1 MKKHKTQSKGLWT
14 LGLLAAVS
22 AIWLILR
29 TGRKPTRIV
38 YPCQQVAVESINIFH
53 LALAASLPPTI
64 ISLRKSTS
72 VLKPM
77 LILSIL
83 FVSSVFLVNDPFS
96 LSFDT
101 FPENRTRVPLT
112 LSPQSALA
120 SDPSDLFF
128 VQYASREEGNMDL
141 AVSSLIELM
150 DAQELYFYKNANLSS
165 GLIGNNDVVILKV
178 NGQWSYNG
186 GTNTDLVK
194 SVINALVGHPDGFT
208 GEVVI
213 ADNGQGQ
220 GSMDHSQTNS
230 FYHDQSNVDVA
241 GMFDPYNM
249 STFLWDTIRSST
261 VDDFDDGD
269 FTNGYVRNSTWNSD
283 TEISV
288 SYPKFTTEYG
298 TYISFKEGVWDNNT
312 GFDSDRLKVI
322 NMPVLKSHFRYGVT
336 GCIKH
341 YMGVPQGYVNSS
353 VHLTIPHEHFSIA
366 QGGMATLMVE
376 TRAPILNILDMI
388 WINANPLESSA
399 MRGPWGYYGYTTFTD
414 IIGASQDPV
423 ALDYWAS
430 KNVLM
435 ATAMLNYDTYSSLD
449 PDYEPIS
456 PQYIGSDPMDES
468 FHNYLRRSK
477 DVLIDAGLQAT
488 MNQTEM
494 NVFVRV
500 LDVLEESKLDPL
512 VIAMV
517 VIVPISVGIVVILV
531 VFIKR
536 RKKLNKKVPSKDSL
550 NKLRRQKS

>member
-1 MKKHKTQSKGLWT
+1 MTDIKSCPHSMKKHKTQRKGLWT
-14 LGLLAAVS
+14 LGLIAVVS
-22 AIWLILR
+22 AIWLMLR
-29 TGRKPTRIV
+29 TGKKPTRIV
-38 YPCQQVAVESINIFH
+38 YPCQQVAVENINIFH
-53 LALAASLPPTI
+53 IALAASLPPTI
-64 ISLRKSTS
+64 ISLRKSMS

-83 FVSSVFLVNDPFS
+83 FVGSVFLVNDPFS
-96 LSFDT
+96 FGFDT

-128 VQYASREEGNMDL
+128 VQNALGEEGSMDL

-150 DAQELYFYKNANLSS
+150 EAQGLYFYKNASQSS

-178 NGQWSYNG
+178 NGQWNYNG

-213 ADNGQGQ
+213 ADNGQGL
-220 GSMDHSQTNS
+220 GSMNHAQSNS
-230 FYHDQSNVDVA
+230 FYHDQSNTEVA
-241 GMFDPYNM
+241 GSFDSYDV
-249 STFLWDTIRSST
+249 STFLWDSIRGKK
-261 VDDFDDGD
+261 VDDYDDGD
-269 FTNGYVRNSTWNSD
+269 FTDGYVRNSTWNSD
-283 TEISV
+283 TEIYV
-288 SYPKFTTEYG
+288 SYPKFTTDYD
-298 TYISFKEGVWDNNT
+298 TYISFKEGVWDNTT
-312 GFDSDRLKVI
+312 GFDSDRLKII

-341 YMGVPQGYVNSS
+341 YMGVPQGYVVPS
-353 VHLTIPHEHFSIA
+353 VDLSIPHEHFSIA

-388 WINANPLESSA
+388 WINANPLESSS
-399 MRGPWGYYGYTTFTD
+399 MRGPWGNYGYTTFTD

-430 KNVLM
+430 KNVLVP
-435 ATAMLNYDTYSSLD
+435 TAMLNCEVYSSLD
-449 PDYEPIS
+449 PDYEPLS
-456 PQYIGSDPMDES
+456 PQYIGYDQMDES

-477 DVLIDAGLQAT
+477 DVLFDAGLQAT

-494 NVFVRV
+494 NVFVTV
-500 LDVLEESKLDPL
+500 LEGLEESKLDPL
-512 VIAMV
+512 VLAM
-517 VIVPISVGIVVILV
+517 IVFVPTSAGIIVILA

-536 RKKLNKKVPSKDSL
+536 RKKLNK
-550 NKLRRQKS
+550 

>member
-1 MKKHKTQSKGLWT
+1 M
-14 LGLLAAVS
+14 
-22 AIWLILR
+22 
-29 TGRKPTRIV
+29 
-38 YPCQQVAVESINIFH
+38 
-53 LALAASLPPTI
+53 
-64 ISLRKSTS
+64 
-72 VLKPM
+72 
-77 LILSIL
+77 
-83 FVSSVFLVNDPFS
+83 
-96 LSFDT
+96 
-101 FPENRTRVPLT
+101 TRVPLT
-112 LSPQSALA
+112 LSPHSALA

-150 DAQELYFYKNANLSS
+150 EAQGLHFYKNASPSS

-178 NGQWSYNG
+178 NGQWPYNG

-208 GEVVI
+208 GEILI
-213 ADNGQGQ
+213 ADNGQGL

-230 FYHDQSNVDVA
+230 FNRDQSNTDVA
-241 GMFDPYNM
+241 GMFDPYNV
-249 STFLWDTIRSST
+249 STFLWDTIRSNT

-269 FTNGYVRNSTWNSD
+269 FTNGYVRNTTWNSD

-298 TYISFKEGVWDNNT
+298 TYISFKEGVWDNIT

-341 YMGVPQGYVNSS
+341 YMGVPQGYINSS
-353 VHLTIPHEHFSIA
+353 VDPTIPHEHFSIA

-388 WINANPLESSA
+388 WINANPLESST
-399 MRGPWGYYGYTTFTD
+399 MRGPWGYYDYTTFTD

-423 ALDYWAS
+423 ALDYWSS
-430 KNVLM
+430 KNVLIP
-435 ATAMLNYDTYSSLD
+435 TARINYDSYSSLD
-449 PDYEPIS
+449 PDYEPVS
-456 PQYIGSDPMDES
+456 PQYTGPDQMDES

-477 DVLIDAGLQAT
+477 DVLVDAGLQAT

-494 NVFVRV
+494 NVFVTA
-500 LDVLEESKLDPL
+500 LDPL
-512 VIAMV
+512 DLSDPNGELEQLILT
-517 VIVPISVGIVVILV
+517 IVVIGSISAGIVIVLV

-536 RKKLNKKVPSKDSL
+536 RKK
-550 NKLRRQKS
+550 

>member
-1 MKKHKTQSKGLWT
+1 MKNKKACPHSMKKHKTQSKSLWV

-22 AIWLILR
+22 AIWFLLR

-38 YPCQQVAVESINIFH
+38 YPCQKVAVNNINMFR
-53 LALAASLPPTI
+53 LALAASILPTYV
-64 ISLRKSTS
+64 SLRKSS
-72 VLKPM
+72 SFLMPI
-77 LILSIL
+77 LIVSTL
-83 FVSSVFLVNDPFS
+83 FVGSVFLESDPFS
-96 LSFDT
+96 PRFDI
-101 FPENRTRVPLT
+101 FSGNRIRFPLT
-112 LSPQSALA
+112 LSPQSALT

-128 VQYASREEGNMDL
+128 IQKASREEGNMDL

-150 DAQELYFYKNANLSS
+150 EVQGLYFYKSASRSS

-178 NGQWSYNG
+178 NGQWNYNG

-194 SVINALVGHPDGFT
+194 SVINALVGHPDNFT

-213 ADNGQGQ
+213 ADNGQGL
-220 GSMDHSQTNS
+220 GSMNPAQSNS
-230 FYHDQSNVDVA
+230 FSHDQSNAEVA
-241 GMFDPYNM
+241 AMFDLYNV
-249 STFLWDTIRSST
+249 STFLWDPIRSRT

-269 FTNGYVRNSTWNSD
+269 FTDGYVRNSTWNSD
-283 TEISV
+283 TEIYV

-298 TYISFKEGVWDNNT
+298 TYISFKEGVWDNTT

-336 GCIKH
+336 GCIKN
-341 YMGVPQGYVNSS
+341 YMGVPQGRIVSS
-353 VHLTIPHEHFSIA
+353 VHPSIPHEHFSIA

-388 WINANPLESSA
+388 WINANPLESSSR
-399 MRGPWGYYGYTTFTD
+399 RGPWGDYDYTTFTD

-435 ATAMLNYDTYSSLD
+435 PTAMLNYDTYSSLD
-449 PDYEPIS
+449 PDYEPLS
-456 PQYIGSDPMDES
+456 LQYSGYDPMDES

-488 MNQTEM
+488 MNPFEM
-494 NVFVRV
+494 NVFVTS
-500 LDVLEESKLDPL
+500 LEELDL
-512 VIAMV
+512 VAFIIV
-517 VIVPISVGIVVILV
+517 VIVPISVGIVVIITV
-531 VFIKR
+531 VLKR
-536 RKKLNKKVPSKDSL
+536 RKK
-550 NKLRRQKS
+550 

>member
-1 MKKHKTQSKGLWT
+1 MTNIKSRPHSMKIRKTQSKGLWT
-14 LGLLAAVS
+14 LGLLAVVS
-22 AIWLILR
+22 AIWFMLR

-38 YPCQQVAVESINIFH
+38 YPCQQVAVENINMFH
-53 LALAASLPPTI
+53 LALMASIPPTF
-64 ISLRKSTS
+64 ISLRKSTNF
-72 VLKPM
+72 LKPM

-83 FVSSVFLVNDPFS
+83 FVGSVFLENDPFS
-96 LSFDT
+96 LSFNT
-101 FPENRTRVPLT
+101 FSGNRIRVPLT

-128 VQYASREEGNMDL
+128 VQKASGEEGNLDL

-150 DAQELYFYKNANLSS
+150 EAQGLYFYKNASLSS

-178 NGQWSYNG
+178 NGQWPYNG

-213 ADNGQGQ
+213 ADNGQGL
-220 GSMDHSQTNS
+220 GSMNHAQSNS
-230 FYHDQSNVDVA
+230 FYRDQSNADVA
-241 GMFDPYNM
+241 GMFDPYHV
-249 STFLWDTIRSST
+249 SAFLWDTIRSQT

-269 FTNGYVRNSTWNSD
+269 FTDGYVRNSTWNSD
-283 TEISV
+283 TEIYV

-298 TYISFKEGVWDNNT
+298 TYISFKEGVWDNMT

-322 NMPVLKSHFRYGVT
+322 NMPVLKSHFIYGVT

-341 YMGVPQGYVNSS
+341 YMGVPQGYIVPS
-353 VHLTIPHEHFSIA
+353 VDISTPHEHFSIA

-388 WINANPLESSA
+388 WINANPLESSSR
-399 MRGPWGYYGYTTFTD
+399 RGPYGNYDFTTFTD
-414 IIGASQDPV
+414 VIGASQDPV

-430 KNVLM
+430 KNILVPI
-435 ATAMLNYDTYSSLD
+435 AMLNYDTYSSLD
-449 PDYEPIS
+449 PDYEPLS
-456 PQYIGSDPMDES
+456 PPYGGSEQMEES

-494 NVFVRV
+494 NVFVTALEGSDLNGD
-500 LDVLEESKLDPL
+500 LDLLAL
-512 VIAMV
+512 AMI
-517 VIVPISVGIVVILV
+517 VIVPISAGIVVILV

-536 RKKLNKKVPSKDSL
+536 RKKSNK
-550 NKLRRQKS
+550 N

>member
-1 MKKHKTQSKGLWT
+1 MTIKKGCPHSMKKHKIQNKSLWT
-14 LGLLAAVS
+14 LGLLAVGS
-22 AIWLILR
+22 AIWFMLR

-38 YPCQQVAVESINIFH
+38 YPCQQVAVENINMFH
-53 LALAASLPPTI
+53 LALMASFPTTI
-64 ISLRKSTS
+64 ISLRKSS
-72 VLKPM
+72 NFLKPM
-77 LILSIL
+77 LLLSTL
-83 FVSSVFLVNDPFS
+83 LVSSVFLVNNPFN

-101 FPENRTRVPLT
+101 FSGNRTRVPLT
-112 LSPQSALA
+112 LTPQSALA

-128 VQYASREEGNMDL
+128 VQNASRERGNMDL

-150 DAQELYFYKNANLSS
+150 EAQGLYFYKNASQSS
-165 GLIGNNDVVILKV
+165 GLIGSNDVVILKV
-178 NGQWSYNG
+178 NGQWNYNG

-194 SVINALVGHPDGFT
+194 SVIKALVGHPDGFT

-220 GSMDHSQTNS
+220 GSMNHAQTNS
-230 FYHDQSNVDVA
+230 FFQDQSNTEVA
-241 GMFDPYNM
+241 GMFGSYHV
-249 STFLWDTIRSST
+249 SAFLWDTLRSST

-269 FTNGYVRNSTWNSD
+269 FTDGYVRNSTWNSD
-283 TEISV
+283 TKIYV
-288 SYPKFTTEYG
+288 SYPKFTTEYS
-298 TYISFKEGVWDNNT
+298 TQISFKEGVWDNTT
-312 GFDSDRLKVI
+312 GFDSERLKVI

-341 YMGVPQGYVNSS
+341 YMGVPQGYINNS
-353 VHLTIPHEHFSIA
+353 VHISIPHEHFSIA

-388 WINANPLESSA
+388 WINANPLESSS
-399 MRGPWGYYGYTTFTD
+399 MRGPWANYGYTTFTD

-430 KNVLM
+430 KNVLIP
-435 ATAMLNYDTYSSLD
+435 TAMLNYETYSSLD

-456 PQYIGSDPMDES
+456 PQYVGYDQMDES

-477 DVLIDAGLQAT
+477 DVLVDAGLQAT

-494 NVFVRV
+494 NVFVIA
-500 LDVLEESKLDPL
+500 LEGLEEPKLDPL
-512 VIAMV
+512 IIAMV
-517 VIVPISVGIVVILV
+517 VIVPFSVGIVVILF

-536 RKKLNKKVPSKDSL
+536 RRK
-550 NKLRRQKS
+550 